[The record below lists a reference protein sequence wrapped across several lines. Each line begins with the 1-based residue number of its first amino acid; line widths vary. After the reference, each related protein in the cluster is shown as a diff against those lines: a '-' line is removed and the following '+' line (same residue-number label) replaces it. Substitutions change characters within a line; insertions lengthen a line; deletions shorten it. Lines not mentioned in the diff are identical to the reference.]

1 MKIES
6 LSILSVIMFGLSA
19 LSFFIM
25 RAYESHIAGW
35 SAVVFGF
42 AAIITMIISGL
53 RKLKVG
59 KIAKS
64 QN

>member
-1 MKIES
+1 M
-6 LSILSVIMFGLSA
+6 LGLSA

-25 RAYESHIAGW
+25 HSFESQIAGW

-42 AAIITMIISGL
+42 ASIITMIVGGL
-53 RKLKVG
+53 RKLKNG